1 MIGEIDV
8 AGVFIPALVIWA
20 LVAMVLGIVVRQV
33 LTATGFYRLV
43 WHRGLFELALFFIL
57 WGLVVVF
64 VNRFG
69 VSWPFAWP
77 HFARTGA

>member
-20 LVAMVLGIVVRQV
+20 LVAMAIGVVVRQI

-43 WHRGLFELALFFIL
+43 WHRGLFNLALFFIL
-57 WGLVVVF
+57 LGLVAGLI
-64 VNRFG
+64 NAHG
-69 VSWPFAWP
+69 PSWI
-77 HFARTGA
+77 RR